1 MTEHAQVDQQDG
13 KQPAADEN
21 ATTGDSAAEPE
32 DDENHG
38 RDLLAKGLLDDADAL
53 AAGSRALAEASR
65 TFRLQTNQQ
74 INIFGAPAGERATS
88 LTPLS
93 AETLARVRGT
103 FVQPEEYPR
112 LWDRLLDQH
121 LVVLGGG
128 PGYGKRH
135 AAIHAL
141 DAICD
146 GRVHEVSARTLAAF
160 PASAVSDDT
169 GYLWTGVAD
178 DAVAEAHGA
187 ELLREAL
194 RVRRAHMVIIWPG
207 AARWPFELGELRQTF
222 TVAPDLPAVLRQHLQ
237 AGLGDDPPMAGA
249 VETLLADQQVAEALT
264 MLAGAQEAAQLGAAL
279 RDVVRKRAALPD
291 VLQRLASTGQQ
302 TSEWFAALPE
312 REDRAFAL
320 ALGAL
325 DGLSFPTV
333 VAGARVMD
341 ELLDAAEDRERKS
354 LIRPVRRPTRQL
366 LGSVDATK
374 TPGALDTSYGVVP
387 VTTVRSNREDFPRR
401 MLTTLWQEFPYL
413 QEIYLE
419 WLRELVAGDDPYVR
433 DRAAVVTGLLAEHDF
448 DFIRGRVL
456 LEWARSDKPQAR
468 RAAGVALRASA
479 LSGTLTE
486 IVWEL
491 LDLWASAG
499 TTPRTVENNL
509 RLTAAAALGDPVGA
523 TDFRRALDIISRRLL
538 DRPPGTY
545 VERRILATARAVA
558 ELFGDG
564 GSAQSTAVLDRM
576 ADWIDKKETGPQQV
590 AVGALIGIVSRPPEP
605 GHDDDRRVPPVLR
618 AAMAGPGNRS
628 RIAHLWRKAL
638 DDRLMA
644 PTSLKA
650 LRRLAEHVD
659 ADDDA
664 QDTLMQLVPAL
675 AETPRELRTL
685 TFEARQW
692 TRDRPHAP
700 VLDRLL
706 ATLSR
711 DGEPR

>member
-1 MTEHAQVDQQDG
+1 MTEDKRDDKQDG
-13 KQPAADEN
+13 KQSTAEEN
-21 ATTGDSAAEPE
+21 PTTDDSTTELEEE
-32 DDENHG
+32 DHG
-38 RDLLAKGLLDDADAL
+38 PDRLSAGLLDDADAL

-74 INIFGAPAGERATS
+74 INFFGAPAGERAAAFA
-88 LTPLS
+88 PLP
-93 AETLARVRGT
+93 AETLARVRST

-112 LWDRLLDQH
+112 LWDGLLDQH

-160 PASAVSDDT
+160 PASALSDDT
-169 GYLWTGVAD
+169 GYLWTGIAD
-178 DAVAEAHGA
+178 DAVAVAHEA

-194 RVRRAHMVIIWPG
+194 RTRQAHMVIIWPG
-207 AARWPFELGELRQTF
+207 AARWPFELGELRQAF
-222 TVAPDLPAVLRQHLQ
+222 TVAPELSAVLRQHLQ
-237 AGLGDDPPMAGA
+237 AGLGDDPPVAEV
-249 VETLLADQQVAEALT
+249 VETLLADPQVAEALSR
-264 MLAGAQEAAQLGAAL
+264 LAGAQEAAQLGAAL
-279 RDVVRKRAALPD
+279 RDVVHKRAALPD
-291 VLQRLASTGQQ
+291 VLQRAASTAQQ

-354 LIRPVRRPTRQL
+354 FIRPIRRPTHQL
-366 LGSVDATK
+366 LGSVDAIK
-374 TPGALDTSYGVVP
+374 TPGDLDTSYGMVP

-401 MLTTLWQEFPYL
+401 MLTTLWHDFPYL
-413 QEIYLE
+413 QGIYLE
-419 WLRELVAGDDPYVR
+419 WLRELVTSDDPYVR

-479 LSGTLTE
+479 LSGTLTG

-499 TTPRTVENNL
+499 PTPRTIENNL
-509 RLTAAAALGDPVGA
+509 RLTAAAALGDPVGG
-523 TDFRRALDIISRRLL
+523 TDYRRALDIISRRLL
-538 DRPPGTY
+538 DRQPGTY
-545 VERRILATARAVA
+545 PDRRILATARAVA

-576 ADWIDKKETGPQQV
+576 ADWIDKKEIGPQQV

-618 AAMAGPGNRS
+618 AAMADPGNRS
-628 RIAHLWRKAL
+628 RIARLWRRAL

-644 PTSLKA
+644 PTSLRA

-659 ADDDA
+659 VDGDA

-692 TRDRPHAP
+692 TRDHPHAP